1 MPYLT
6 FQYQKELNV
15 TEYQKIYRF
24 NERKKKTFICL
35 TTDLFLMYRDVF
47 DEIGFLFINMH
58 ISFVQTIPHKL
69 KGYCR
74 KNKINGKERDYT

>member
-1 MPYLT
+1 
-6 FQYQKELNV
+6 
-15 TEYQKIYRF
+15 
-24 NERKKKTFICL
+24 
-35 TTDLFLMYRDVF
+35 MYRNVF